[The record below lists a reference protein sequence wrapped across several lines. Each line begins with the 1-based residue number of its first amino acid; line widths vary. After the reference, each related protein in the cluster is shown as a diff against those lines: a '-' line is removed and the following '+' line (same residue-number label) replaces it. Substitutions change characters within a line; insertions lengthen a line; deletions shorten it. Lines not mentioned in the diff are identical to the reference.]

1 MTFDEKMKYTDDL
14 IAKIEAMVEEE
25 LKNSM
30 CKEKIMGMTQNELE
44 STKRTIEFVTL
55 LTGWVKGVSYE
66 LAEIRE
72 LVEKNNK
79 LLERSLKSKDE

>member
-1 MTFDEKMKYTDDL
+1 MTFDEKMKYTDEL
-14 IAKIEAMVEEE
+14 IEKIDAMVEEE

-30 CKEKIMGMTQNELE
+30 CKEKIMGMTQNDLE
-44 STKRTIEFVTL
+44 NTKRTIEFVTL
-55 LTGWVKGVSYE
+55 LTGWIKGVSCE